1 MAILNRIFDRS
12 PSEDV
17 STTLGNM
24 LISGVENTGSK
35 KLYQNM
41 LMDLLHA
48 KKLSFLLTVHYLTRI
63 IKRI

>member
-35 KLYQNM
+35 KLY
-41 LMDLLHA
+41 
-48 KKLSFLLTVHYLTRI
+48 
-63 IKRI
+63 